1 MSSQH
6 VSIDVAA
13 PPAVVYD
20 LLADITRM
28 PDWSPEVTSCAWLG
42 GATQAVPGARF
53 RGWSRKGRRRW
64 STVSTFSEAD
74 RPERCEWHVRF
85 AGLPVARWRYR
96 FTDDDVHGTTITETV
111 IDQRGWLLRQMSPF
125 ITGSRNRHARNDET
139 MHVTLERLKAA
150 AETNRPTG
158 A

>member
-13 PPAVVYD
+13 PPAVLYD

-42 GATQAVPGARF
+42 GATHAEPGARF
-53 RGWSRKGRRRW
+53 RGWSRKGWRRW
-64 STVSTFSEAD
+64 STLSTVSYAD
-74 RPERCEWHVRF
+74 RPERFEWHVRF
-85 AGLPVARWRYR
+85 AGLPVATWRYR
-96 FTDDDVHGTTITETV
+96 FVADDGHGTTITETV
-111 IDQRGWLLRQMSPF
+111 IDQRGPLLRQLSPL

-139 MHVTLERLKAA
+139 MHVTLKRLKTA
-150 AETNRPTG
+150 AEGISSR
-158 A
+158 

>member
-28 PDWSPEVTSCAWLG
+28 PDWSPEVTSCVWLG

-53 RGWSRKGRRRW
+53 RGWSRKGWRRW
-64 STVSTFSEAD
+64 STLSTVSQAD
-74 RPERCEWHVRF
+74 RPDRFEWHVRF
-85 AGLPVARWRYR
+85 AGLPVATWRYR
-96 FTDDDVHGTTITETV
+96 FIADGDHGSTITETV
-111 IDQRGWLLRQMSPF
+111 IDQRGMLLRQLSPL
-125 ITGSRNRHARNDET
+125 ITGSRNRQARNDET
-139 MHVTLERLKAA
+139 MHVTLERLKDA
-150 AETNRPTG
+150 AERTFSH
-158 A
+158 

>member
-42 GATQAVPGARF
+42 GATQAEPGARF
-53 RGWSRKGRRRW
+53 RGRSRKGWRRW
-64 STVSTFSEAD
+64 STLSTISEAD
-74 RPERCEWHVRF
+74 RPECFGWHVTF

-96 FTDDDVHGTTITETV
+96 FTSDDPLATTITETV
-111 IDQRGWLLRQMSPF
+111 IDQRGRLLRQLSPL
-125 ITGSRNRHARNDET
+125 ITGSRDRQARNDET
-139 MHVTLERLKAA
+139 MHVTLERLKDA
-150 AETNRPTG
+150 AEQTSSH
-158 A
+158 

>member
-6 VSIDVAA
+6 VSIEVAA

-42 GATQAVPGARF
+42 GATQAAPGARF
-53 RGWSRKGRRRW
+53 RGWSRKGWRRW
-64 STVSTFSEAD
+64 STISTVAD
-74 RPERCEWHVRF
+74 SSRPERFEWHVRF
-85 AGLPVARWRYR
+85 AGLPVATWRYR
-96 FTDDDVHGTTITETV
+96 FSDDNSQGTLITETV
-111 IDQRGWLLRQMSPF
+111 IDRRGRLLRRMSPL
-125 ITGSRNRHARNDET
+125 ITGSRNRQTRNDET

-150 AETNRPTG
+150 AERITSR
-158 A
+158 

>member
-42 GATQAVPGARF
+42 GATQAEPGARF
-53 RGWSRKGRRRW
+53 RGWSRKGWRRW
-64 STVSTFSEAD
+64 STLSTVCEAD
-74 RPERCEWHVRF
+74 RPERFEWDVRF
-85 AGLPVARWRYR
+85 AGLPVATWRYR
-96 FTDDDVHGTTITETV
+96 FTDDDARGTRITETV
-111 IDQRGWLLRQMSPF
+111 IDQRGRLLRQLSPL
-125 ITGSRNRHARNDET
+125 ITGSRNRQARNEET
-139 MHVTLERLKAA
+139 MLVTLERLKDA
-150 AETNRPTG
+150 AERSSSR
-158 A
+158 